1 MGDRKIAVISGA
13 AQGIG
18 QASVLTFLQHGW
30 GVLGLDLDG
39 AGLRELEARFPGDFV
54 GAVCDVASREAVDAA
69 VARVDELDGAVWAL
83 LNIAGVFPP
92 SSLTDYD
99 VERYRL
105 IFDSSVLGTVNVTA
119 ACGERLQ
126 RVGGV
131 VVNIAST
138 ASFDPP
144 PFHLFYAA
152 AKTAVVSLTR
162 SLAKELAPGG
172 VRVNA
177 IAPGYTRTERVIANA
192 RMEGFEESIP
202 LRRAAQPEEIA
213 EILWTIAGE
222 DRFAYMTGETILVS
236 GGLPMR

>member
-1 MGDRKIAVISGA
+1 MSDRRIAVISGA
-13 AQGIG
+13 ARGIG
-18 QASVLTFLQHGW
+18 KASALTFLDRGW
-30 GVLGLDLDG
+30 AVLGLDLDET
-39 AGLRELEARFPGDFV
+39 GLRELEAQYPGDVV

-69 VARVDELDGAVWAL
+69 IARVDELDGAVWAL

-119 ACGERLQ
+119 ACRERLA

-138 ASFDPP
+138 AAFDPP

-162 SLAKELAPGG
+162 SFAKELAPSGI
-172 VRVNA
+172 RVNA
-177 IAPGYTRTERVIANA
+177 LAPGYTRTERVIANA

-202 LRRAAQPEEIA
+202 LRRAAQPEEMA

-222 DRFAYMTGETILVS
+222 DRFAYMTGETILVG